1 MWSSQS
7 KNAIYRDMS
16 STYICKYTINT
27 STRDNKFSHWKQKQY
42 QFCHIY
48 QINHTWML
56 LTVST
61 LTTLTTRPHR
71 SGSIVTTRL
80 STLSTRNASTL
91 DKMTL
96 PSGFFMAT
104 NNNHNNYRHGHFV
117 LGFIYIA
124 WLSLNFT
131 LETSWVALYSDVCQS
146 VSLSGIGVTQPN
158 LYLFQYIK
166 AFKPLLTLY
175 HLKPISSNLYWPS
188 TSQYRHILIQYH
200 QVPLLIHH
208 LDRHSS
214 ANWIISLFTTHLM
227 SHAQYTWSSWHMIAP
242 LWKQW
247 RSSFF

>member
-1 MWSSQS
+1 MTSLLKVHELIQGITQDNQVESVICKIMFKSVTPLSQKQYLVFYFTSYVFVFVLYIYKITFLPCSSPAPCSPKMWNSHS

-117 LGFIYIA
+117 LGFIYI
-124 WLSLNFT
+124 
-131 LETSWVALYSDVCQS
+131 C
-146 VSLSGIGVTQPN
+146 
-158 LYLFQYIK
+158 
-166 AFKPLLTLY
+166 
-175 HLKPISSNLYWPS
+175 
-188 TSQYRHILIQYH
+188 
-200 QVPLLIHH
+200 
-208 LDRHSS
+208 
-214 ANWIISLFTTHLM
+214 
-227 SHAQYTWSSWHMIAP
+227 
-242 LWKQW
+242 
-247 RSSFF
+247 

>member
-1 MWSSQS
+1 MWSSHS

-104 NNNHNNYRHGHFV
+104 NNNHNNYRHGHFCP
-117 LGFIYIA
+117 
-124 WLSLNFT
+124 W
-131 LETSWVALYSDVCQS
+131 
-146 VSLSGIGVTQPN
+146 
-158 LYLFQYIK
+158 LYLYLSIIIIIIIIIININIMDII
-166 AFKPLLTLY
+166 ALWLL
-175 HLKPISSNLYWPS
+175 H
-188 TSQYRHILIQYH
+188 
-200 QVPLLIHH
+200 
-208 LDRHSS
+208 HSS
-214 ANWIISLFTTHLM
+214 IYYLRVIVVPAAIKITVSAIIISNHHYSSWIIMIMIINHHHHHQDHHD
-227 SHAQYTWSSWHMIAP
+227 HAQDAEPSGQLVWEWFLRLADCLRH
-242 LWKQW
+242 QG
-247 RSSFF
+247 SFSQNTHVF